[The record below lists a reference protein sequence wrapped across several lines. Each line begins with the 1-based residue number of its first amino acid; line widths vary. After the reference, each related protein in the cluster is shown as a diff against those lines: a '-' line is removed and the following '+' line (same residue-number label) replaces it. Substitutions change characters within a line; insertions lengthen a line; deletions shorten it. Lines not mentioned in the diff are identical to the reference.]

1 MIKPFSRWYDWLII
15 KKNGAAAQKENFLDK
30 NTHMRIF
37 DRYTLLRWKEAWG
50 DAGGSLGDRL
60 LGLFA
65 LCNANMTSRLVSLGV
80 IAMVFVLIGAVAAW
94 VRPEPAAPMN
104 RLLVQTKTD
113 AQGDRW
119 ALDYLKNQDVG
130 ALVNGL
136 VKPGEPLVL
145 TVKFLQEQRSLLMQP
160 ELQGAAGERYFPG
173 ILKNGQ
179 WQAAPKLVLT
189 DQNDRLLHEG
199 QFEYG

>member
-1 MIKPFSRWYDWLII
+1 
-15 KKNGAAAQKENFLDK
+15 
-30 NTHMRIF
+30 MRIF

-50 DAGGSLGDRL
+50 DAGGSLWGRL
-60 LGLFA
+60 LRLFA
-65 LCNANMTSRLVSLGV
+65 LCNATMTSRLVSLGV
-80 IAMVFVLIGAVAAW
+80 IAGMIVLIGIVAAW
-94 VRPEPAAPMN
+94 VRPEPAAPMS

-130 ALVNGL
+130 ALVNGS

-145 TVKFLQEQRSLLMQP
+145 TVKFLQEQRSLLIQP
-160 ELQGAAGERYFPG
+160 ELHGAAGERYFPG
-173 ILKNGQ
+173 ILKNGK
-179 WQAAPKLVLT
+179 WLAAPKLVLT
-189 DQNDRLLHEG
+189 DQNDQLLHEG